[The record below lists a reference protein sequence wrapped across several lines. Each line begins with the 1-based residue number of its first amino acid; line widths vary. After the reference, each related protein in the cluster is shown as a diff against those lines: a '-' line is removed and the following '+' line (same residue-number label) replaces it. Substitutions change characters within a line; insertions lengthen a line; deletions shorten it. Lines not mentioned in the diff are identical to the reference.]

1 MKQKF
6 LKAAA
11 NSHKYPAAPRENV
24 RNEGM
29 VVCWLRPGDD
39 KEEEEVE
46 EEEQAF
52 GTRLILSVNRCRY
65 SLSRVGTSVSGTHSQ
80 ESTSREPKY
89 SVASV

>member
-46 EEEQAF
+46 E
-52 GTRLILSVNRCRY
+52 
-65 SLSRVGTSVSGTHSQ
+65 
-80 ESTSREPKY
+80 
-89 SVASV
+89 